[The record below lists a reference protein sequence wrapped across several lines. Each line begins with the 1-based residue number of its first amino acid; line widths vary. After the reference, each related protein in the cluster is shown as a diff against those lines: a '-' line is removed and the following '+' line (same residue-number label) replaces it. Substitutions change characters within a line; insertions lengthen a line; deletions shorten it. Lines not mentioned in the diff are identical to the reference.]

1 LGRLDAPQPGDVDAS
16 TGGTTMLD
24 QRQVHRARTELFETG
39 GVSEPLSRLVRPE
52 ILASWRRSKAFG
64 AQPEVP
70 TLPYLDDIDVACRL
84 FDAAAPVLR
93 SLAERLA
100 GLHAGVL
107 LADRHASIMQRWV
120 ADTSF
125 LPALDRICSDAG
137 FAAPEDLVGTNGIGT
152 IAELGRAELVEGPE
166 HYAEALV
173 PFTCVGAPIYGPTTR
188 RLEGIITLSCRADA
202 ANALLTPLMV
212 SAAAHIEDRL
222 LQLSTLDDR
231 RLLDAYLAANAR
243 HRLAAA
249 VGRDLLI
256 AGPRATRV
264 LDRLLDRDALWD
276 VVSDAVGSPGITR
289 RLMPTT
295 DGEHVGLTIASI
307 LDGDRLIGALVELD
321 EAEVGLPARRHRPR
335 QFTPP
340 TIRLP
345 GANAKWLAALETA
358 ARYARDRVQTV
369 VTGRAGVGKWTV
381 VREMVGTHALADS
394 TVTIDCR
401 DLTGDQATDAALLAP
416 AADADVLVLRHL
428 DALGESATRAVAG
441 LIDQTMAVRA
451 PWILGT
457 LTCDHDEIEAAHRS
471 LIERFRGVVLPVP
484 ALLERPDDIPSIVM
498 ALVAEHARGRDVCLA
513 SDAVRELSR
522 TSWPGNIRQLE
533 DVVRSVLASR
543 VGEVTAADLPG
554 DVRSRA
560 TRRSLSPIEQL
571 ECEAIVNALHVVDG
585 NKVKAAQMIG
595 LSRSTIY
602 RKIRAYGI
610 DRDSAFF

>member
-1 LGRLDAPQPGDVDAS
+1 
-16 TGGTTMLD
+16 MLD

-70 TLPYLDDIDVACRL
+70 KLPYLDDLDVACRL
-84 FDAAAPVLR
+84 IDAATPVLR
-93 SLAERLA
+93 NLAERLA

-125 LPALDRICSDAG
+125 LPALDRICSDVG
-137 FAAPEDLVGTNGIGT
+137 FGAPEELVGTNGIGT
-152 IAELGRAELVEGPE
+152 VAELGRAELVEGPE

-231 RLLDAYLAANAR
+231 RLLDAYLSANPR
-243 HRLAAA
+243 HRLVAA
-249 VGRDLLI
+249 VGKDLLI

-264 LDRLLDRDALWD
+264 LDQLLDRGALWD
-276 VVSDAVGSPGITR
+276 VVSDAIGAPGVTR
-289 RLMPTT
+289 RLIPTA
-295 DGEHVGLTIASI
+295 DGEHVGLTFASI
-307 LDGDRLIGALVELD
+307 RDGDRLIGALVELD
-321 EAEVGLPARRHRPR
+321 ESEEALPVRPHRLRHSAA
-335 QFTPP
+335 P

-369 VTGRAGVGKWTV
+369 VTGRSGVGKWTV
-381 VREMVGTHALADS
+381 VCEMVGSDALANS
-394 TVTIDCR
+394 AVTIDCR
-401 DLTGDQATDAALLAP
+401 NLTGNQAMDDALLVAG
-416 AADADVLVLRHL
+416 ADADVLVLRHL
-428 DALGESATRAVAG
+428 DALGDSAARGLAG
-441 LIDQTMAVRA
+441 WIDRVTAARA

-457 LTCDHDEIEAAHRS
+457 LTCDLDEIGPAHRS
-471 LIERFRGVVLPVP
+471 VIERFRGVVLPLP

-498 ALVAEHARGRDVCLA
+498 ALVAKHSRGREVCLA
-513 SDAVRELSR
+513 PDAVRELSR

-533 DVVRSVLASR
+533 DVVRSVVASR

-585 NKVKAAQMIG
+585 NKVKAAQLIG